1 MKGLTILLVGLL
13 LFAGGAMF
21 GTSHST
27 TDSVSSPAPSNQSV
41 ETCSPELKEEESP
54 LIVDVAVGM
63 GESVGAGF
71 DLVLMIM
78 SDLIKT

>member
-27 TDSVSSPAPSNQSV
+27 TESVPQNPRKQSA
-41 ETCSPELKEEESP
+41 EACSPEVKEEEAP

-63 GESVGAGF
+63 GRVWAQG
-71 DLVLMIM
+71 
-78 SDLIKT
+78 LILF